1 MNPASHVD
9 LARRLLHNV
18 KMNRAATGAERTAY
32 VRRSRY
38 VSPER
43 FALERV
49 RIFGAT
55 PQLVAHESELA
66 DPGACMTVDV
76 AGVSL
81 LVVRGPDGEVRA
93 FRNACRHRSTELVP
107 EDAPCR
113 KKAFVC
119 RYHGWTYDL
128 TGKRIH
134 VPHVTSFAGLDAD
147 RDALV
152 PAHARVRN
160 GFVWASLAP
169 FDLAAHLGG
178 LDGELATVNFG
189 AARVHARSTRE
200 VRGNWK
206 LVVDAFLDGYHIRHL
221 HRDTVYRFF
230 FDAQSEAEPVG
241 RHIRAAT
248 ARRTLAEVD
257 EEFLENAPIRELVT
271 PSYSIFPNA
280 ILVLHPD
287 YTSVMRL
294 EPLAADRT
302 RFVHTMLVEGD
313 VTPERKA
320 HFDKSF
326 ALIDEGVFASEDLAV
341 VESIQRGMQ
350 STADDLML
358 FGELE
363 VAAKWFHDAVDSAV
377 DDAMSDD

>member
-1 MNPASHVD
+1 MNPASHVE
-9 LARRLLHNV
+9 LARRLLRNL
-18 KMNRAATGAERTAY
+18 KANRTATERGRTAL
-32 VRRSRY
+32 VKRSRY

-43 FALERV
+43 FALERKHLL
-49 RIFGAT
+49 ATT
-55 PQLVAHESELA
+55 PQIVAHESELA
-66 DPGACMTVDV
+66 EPGACMTVDV

-107 EDAPCR
+107 QDAPCR

-134 VPHVTSFAGLDAD
+134 VPHQPSFAGLDAD
-147 RDALV
+147 RDALA
-152 PAHARVRN
+152 PAHARVHS

-169 FDLAAHLGG
+169 FEPAAHLGA
-178 LDGELATVNFG
+178 LDQEIATLNFG
-189 AARVHARSTRE
+189 AARVHARASLE
-200 VRGNWK
+200 VRANWK
-206 LVVDAFLDGYHIRHL
+206 LIVDAFLDGYHIRHL

-241 RHIRAAT
+241 LHIRAAT
-248 ARRTLAEVD
+248 ARRTLAEAN
-257 EEFLENAPIRELVT
+257 ENMLENAPIRELVT
-271 PSYSIFPNA
+271 PSYSIFPNT

-287 YTSVMRL
+287 YTSLMRMD
-294 EPLAADRT
+294 PLAVDRT
-302 RFVHTMLVEGD
+302 RFVHTMLVDGE
-313 VTPERKA
+313 VTPEKKA

-326 ALIDEGVFASEDLAV
+326 ALIHDGVFVREDLAIV
-341 VESIQRGMQ
+341 QSIQRGME
-350 STADDLML
+350 SSADETML

-363 VAAKWFHDAVDSAV
+363 YAAKWFHDAVDSIV
-377 DDAMSDD
+377 DG

>member
-9 LARRLLHNV
+9 LARRLFQHV
-18 KMNRAATGAERTAY
+18 KTNHAATGKDRTAL
-32 VRRSRY
+32 VKKSRY
-38 VSPER
+38 MSPER
-43 FALERV
+43 FAQEREHL
-49 RIFGAT
+49 FATT
-55 PQLVAHESELA
+55 PQIVAHASELVE
-66 DPGACMTVDV
+66 PGACMTVDV
-76 AGVSL
+76 AGISL
-81 LVVRGPDGEVRA
+81 LLVRGADDEIRA

-128 TGKRIH
+128 TGRRIH
-134 VPHVTSFAGLDAD
+134 VPHLPSFDGLDAD

-152 PAHARVRN
+152 PAHAHVHG

-169 FDLAAHLGG
+169 FDPAAHLGA
-178 LDGELATVNFG
+178 LDEDFALLDLG
-189 AARVHARSTRE
+189 ASRVHARASRE

-206 LVVDAFLDGYHIRHL
+206 LIVDAFLDGYHIRHL

-230 FDAQSEAEPVG
+230 FDAQSEAEAVG
-241 RHIRAAT
+241 PHIRAAT
-248 ARRTLAEVD
+248 ARRTLAEVN
-257 EEFLENAPIRELVT
+257 EITLENAPIRELVT
-271 PSYSIFPNA
+271 PSYSIFPNTV
-280 ILVLHPD
+280 LVLHPD

-302 RFVHTMLVEGD
+302 RFVHTMLVSGEVSAEKKD
-313 VTPERKA
+313 

-326 ALIDEGVFASEDLAV
+326 ALIDQGVFASEDLAV

-350 STADDLML
+350 SSADELML

-363 VAAKWFHDAVDSAV
+363 FAAKWFHDAVDSV
-377 DDAMSDD
+377 VGD

>member
-1 MNPASHVD
+1 MNLASHVD

-18 KMNRAATGAERTAY
+18 KTNHTATGKDRAAY
-32 VRRSRY
+32 VKRSRY

-43 FALERV
+43 FALERA
-49 RIFGAT
+49 RLFATT
-55 PQLVAHESELA
+55 PQIVAHESELA
-66 DPGACMTVDV
+66 EAGACMTVDI

-107 EDAPCR
+107 QEAPCR

-134 VPHVTSFAGLDAD
+134 VPHSSSFAGLEAD

-152 PAHARVRN
+152 AAHARLQN

-169 FDLAAHLGG
+169 FDPASHLGD
-178 LDGELATVNFG
+178 LDAELATLNFG
-189 AARVHARSTRE
+189 DSRVHARSTRE

-206 LVVDAFLDGYHIRHL
+206 LIVDAFLDGYHIRHL

-241 RHIRAAT
+241 PHIRAAT
-248 ARRTLAEVD
+248 ARRTLAEVN
-257 EEFLENAPIRELVT
+257 EKTLENAPIRELVT

-280 ILVLHPD
+280 VLVLHPD

-302 RFVHTMLVEGD
+302 RFVHTMLVEGS
-313 VTPERKA
+313 VTPEKKA

-350 STADDLML
+350 SSTDELML

-363 VAAKWFHDAVDSAV
+363 FAAKWFHDAVDTV
-377 DDAMSDD
+377 VGD